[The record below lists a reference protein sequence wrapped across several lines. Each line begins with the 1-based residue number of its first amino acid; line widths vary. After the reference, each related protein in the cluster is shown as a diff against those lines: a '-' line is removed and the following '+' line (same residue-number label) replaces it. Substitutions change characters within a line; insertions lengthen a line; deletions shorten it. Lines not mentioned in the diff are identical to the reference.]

1 MGRKGVSVISQLDWI
16 TVAIVIAIMI
26 CGWFSVCGASSVGF
40 SPGLL
45 SFSTRP
51 GKQLVWIMC
60 ALLLSTVVISINQ
73 DFYHQYAYII
83 YVAFMLLLL
92 VTIFAASEHKGSR
105 SWLDF
110 GPVSL
115 QPAEFAKFAT
125 ALALARYVDRYDFN
139 PEKLRDILCATG
151 FFLLPMMLIVG
162 QNETGSALVYL
173 AFLLVL
179 FREGMTGM
187 VLYLGGTAVAFFIVA
202 VKYGQTPFGIQ
213 PFDLGTFLVL
223 SMVQLLMPL
232 MTWLL
237 EHDRRTSLTLFCIEL
252 GTTVLGLAFATHVIP
267 FRVTVLQIAVIVLTS
282 LWLLFYSFKAI
293 VPRYLLVTA
302 FGILSIAYLFSVDYA
317 FNNILKDHQRTR
329 INVIL
334 GLEDDPYGAGY
345 NVHQSM
351 IAIGSGGVTGK
362 GFMQGTQ
369 TKLKYVPE
377 QDTDFIFCTVGEEQG
392 FIGSTFV
399 LLLYLGLILR
409 LVFLAER
416 QPSVFG
422 RVYGYSV
429 ACILLF
435 HLMVNVGMVL
445 GIMPVIGIPLPF
457 FSYGGSSLWGFAI
470 LLAVFLRID
479 SERMLS
485 YS

>member
-1 MGRKGVSVISQLDWI
+1 MARKGGNIIGQLDWF

-26 CGWFSVCGASSVGF
+26 CGWFSVCGASASEF
-40 SPGLL
+40 SPEML

-51 GKQLVWIMC
+51 GKQLVWILC
-60 ALLLSTVVISINQ
+60 ALFLSTIVISINQ
-73 DFYHQYAYII
+73 DFYHEYAYII
-83 YVAFMLLLL
+83 YVALMLLLL
-92 VTIFAASEHKGSR
+92 VTIFVASEHKGSK

-139 PEKLRDILCATG
+139 PEKLRDLLCSAA
-151 FFLLPMMLIVG
+151 FFLLPMALIIG

-187 VLYLGGTAVAFFIVA
+187 VLYLAGTAVAFFIIA
-202 VKYGQTPFGIQ
+202 VKYGQVPFGIQ
-213 PFDLGTFLVL
+213 PFDMGTFIVL
-223 SMVQLLMPL
+223 LLVQLLMPF

-237 EHDRRTSLTLFCIEL
+237 EHDRKTSLILLGIEV
-252 GTTVLGLAFATHVIP
+252 GTTALALVFATHVIP
-267 FRVTVLQIAVIVLTS
+267 FRVTVLQICVIVLTS
-282 LWLLFYSFKAI
+282 LWVLFLSFKAI

-302 FGILSIAYLFSVDYA
+302 FGLCSIAFLFSVDYA
-317 FNNILKDHQRTR
+317 FNNILKEHQRTR

-334 GLEDDPYGAGY
+334 GLEDDPHGAGY

-351 IAIGSGGVTGK
+351 IAIGSGGVSGK

-392 FIGSTFV
+392 FIGSTVV

-409 LVFLAER
+409 LLFLAER

-479 SERMLS
+479 SERLS
-485 YS
+485 EY